1 MKIIKREMQTKE
13 HITTERFC
21 DCQASFNSHGCIT
34 IRNYNRY
41 EKDEDEIIVLS
52 DKETRAIISL
62 FGKLKEH
69 DILPF

>member
-1 MKIIKREMQTKE
+1 MKIIEREMQTKE

-21 DCQASFNSHGCIT
+21 DSQASFNSHGCIT

-41 EKDEDEIIVLS
+41 EKDKDKIIVLS
-52 DKETRAIISL
+52 DKETKAIIDL
-62 FGKLKEH
+62 FRKLKEN